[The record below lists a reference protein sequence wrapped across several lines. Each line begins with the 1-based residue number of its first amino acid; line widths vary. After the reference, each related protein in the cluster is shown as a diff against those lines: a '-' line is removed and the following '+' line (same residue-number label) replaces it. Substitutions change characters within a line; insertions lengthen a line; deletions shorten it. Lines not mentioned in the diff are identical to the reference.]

1 VPLSML
7 RLPRWVSP
15 YVRELADMIALFDA
29 AGYAAD
35 PSILRDT
42 FVVSALSLEEWAGGD
57 C

>member
-1 VPLSML
+1 MPLSML

>member
-1 VPLSML
+1 ML

>member
-1 VPLSML
+1 M
-7 RLPRWVSP
+7 
-15 YVRELADMIALFDA
+15 MALFDA

-42 FVVSALSLEEWAGGD
+42 IVVSALSLEEWAGGD